1 MGAETNRPEHL
12 QGADRQNTPTVGVGR
27 AMRARDVS
35 RPSEREVAEALERLR
50 DAVRSKG
57 QRTSAEG
64 RGGNSRVS
72 S

>member
-1 MGAETNRPEHL
+1 MGAETNRPEQL
-12 QGADRQNTPTVGVGR
+12 DGADRQNTPTVGVDR

-35 RPSEREVAEALERLR
+35 RPSEKDVAEALERLR
-50 DAVRSKG
+50 DAVRSKPH
-57 QRTSAEG
+57 RTSADG

>member
-1 MGAETNRPEHL
+1 MGTDTNRSEQL
-12 QGADRQNTPTVGVGR
+12 EGADRQNTPTVGVGR

-35 RPSEREVAEALERLR
+35 RPNERDVAEALERLR

>member
-1 MGAETNRPEHL
+1 
-12 QGADRQNTPTVGVGR
+12 
-27 AMRARDVS
+27 MRARDVS
-35 RPSEREVAEALERLR
+35 RPSERDVADALERLR
-50 DAVRSKG
+50 DAVRSKS